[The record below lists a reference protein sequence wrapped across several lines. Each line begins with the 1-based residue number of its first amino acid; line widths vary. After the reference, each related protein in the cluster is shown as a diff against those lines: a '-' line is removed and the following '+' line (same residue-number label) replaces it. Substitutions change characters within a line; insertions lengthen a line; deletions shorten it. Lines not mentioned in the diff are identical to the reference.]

1 MRLRPGLLL
10 LTFLGPT
17 LLFTVMTTVEAQ
29 QAGKVWRIGWLN
41 PRAATSPPEVGHKA
55 FQDTL
60 RERGYVAGQNIEI
73 EYRWGQG
80 SADRLHTFAAELV
93 RMRGDAIFAVSSIA
107 LRAARDAT
115 QAIPIVAIDLETDP
129 VASGMA
135 GSLARPGGNV
145 TGVFLDQPEF
155 YAKWLQLL
163 REVVP
168 AGTRVAVLRDP
179 ATHPAGLRSLE
190 SAAQGLGMKLQVL
203 HVRAAG
209 DLDNAFLA
217 ARSSGADGVLVFQ
230 SPALAVA
237 RTERTIAEL
246 AAAHRLPGISMFK
259 TWVEAGGLMS
269 YGVNLSDAMRRAP
282 LLLDKIVKGG
292 RPGDVPIERPTKF
305 DLVINLKT
313 AKALGLTIPPSI
325 LLRADHIIE

>member
-1 MRLRPGLLL
+1 MNRR
-10 LTFLGPT
+10 TFLCGLT
-17 LLFTVMTTVEAQ
+17 LGALSVPLAAVAQ
-29 QAGKVWRIGWLN
+29 QAAKVWRIGWLN

-60 RERGYVAGQNIEI
+60 RELGYSAGQSIEI
-73 EYRWGQG
+73 EYRWGEG
-80 SADRLHTFAAELV
+80 SADRLRTFAAELV
-93 RMRGDAIFAVSSIA
+93 RLRVDAIFAVSSIA

-115 QAIPIVAIDLETDP
+115 QTIPIVAIDLETDP

-168 AGTRVAVLRDP
+168 ASTRVAVLRDP

-190 SAAQGLGMKLQVL
+190 TAAQGLGVKLQVL
-203 HVRAAG
+203 HVRDAG
-209 DLDNAFLA
+209 DLDSAFLA
-217 ARSSGADGVLVFQ
+217 ARGGGADGVLVFQ

-237 RTERTIAEL
+237 RTERRIADL
-246 AAAHRLPGISMFK
+246 AAAHRLPGISMFR
-259 TWVEAGGLMS
+259 TWVDAGGLMS
-269 YGVNLSDAMRRAP
+269 YGVNLSDAMRSAT
-282 LLLDKIVKGG
+282 LLLGKIVKGG
-292 RPGDVPIERPTKF
+292 RPADVPIERPTRF

-313 AKALGLTIPPSI
+313 AKALGLTIPPSL
-325 LLRADHIIE
+325 LLRADQVIE